1 MEEDQKKVVK
11 LTEEEK
17 RIMKEYITEKFK
29 KKLSEK
35 LWEKINE
42 KTKT

>member
-29 KKLSEK
+29 KKLSER